1 MQKSEGYGVVGILGG
16 MGPLATV
23 DFMTKV
29 IELTPVSCDQEHI
42 PMIVSCIPQI
52 PDRTLAYKG
61 EAPSPLDAMIANAK
75 RLVQAGAKAIAIACN
90 TAHLWFEPL
99 QKAIPVPIFHIVD
112 SAIDAVYKTGNSF
125 PVVGLLATEAT
136 IASGLYVDRGNSIAK
151 NLGKELIWLLPTS
164 EEISDWIMPAISC
177 IKAGDLT
184 IGHTLLVKAANALK
198 KRGATAIIMGCTEIP
213 LVLSASDS
221 DIPLVDPTLALATK
235 VVEWST
241 EQGEN

>member
-1 MQKSEGYGVVGILGG
+1 MPKSEGYGVVGVLGG

-29 IELTPVSCDQEHI
+29 IELTPASCDQEHI

-61 EAPSPLDAMIANAK
+61 DGPSPLDEMIANVR
-75 RLVQAGAKAIAIACN
+75 RLVQADAKVIAIACN

-112 SAIDAVYKTGNSF
+112 CAIDAVYKTGNSF

-136 IASGLYVDRGNSIAK
+136 IASGLYVERGNLITKTVGK
-151 NLGKELIWLLPTS
+151 NLVWVLPTS
-164 EEISDWIMPAISC
+164 EEISDWVMPAISS
-177 IKAGDLT
+177 IKAGDLKVA
-184 IGHTLLVKAANALK
+184 HALLVKAANALRD
-198 KRGATAIIMGCTEIP
+198 RGATAIIMGCTEIP
-213 LVLSASDS
+213 LVLNASDS

-241 EQGEN
+241 QQGEN